1 MSLLIAAYAKIIYFM
16 FIFLLRLTYHE
27 PDTTKES
34 FSAAKHSRM
43 ITMSKLAEK
52 IFVSMTWMIS
62 NKLKYEYTIAVDFEG
77 LKILIRPFILFEIIM
92 VSGLWEP
99 YVKLILDQELK
110 KTDTVV
116 DIGANIGVYAIP
128 LAKKVRK
135 VIAFEPDPVTAG
147 ILEKSVRLNQLDNI
161 TVVKKLVGNSNGK
174 ARFGLSKIPMVSSVT
189 ATDHLESVVEIE
201 TVDLDSFLIMES
213 RIDWL
218 LIDVEG
224 YETKVL
230 DGARDILLKDLPKI
244 IVELSPSNLDHI
256 QEMLT
261 KIGYSITQIYD
272 GPVSSYYYAT
282 QK

>member
-1 MSLLIAAYAKIIYFM
+1 MSLLIAAYAKIIHFT
-16 FIFLLRLTYHE
+16 FTFLLRLTYHE
-27 PDTTKES
+27 ADTTKKS

-43 ITMSKLAEK
+43 ITVSKLAEK
-52 IFVSMTWMIS
+52 IFKSMTWMIS

-77 LKILIRPFILFEIIM
+77 LKMLIRPFILFEIIM

-99 YVKLILDQELK
+99 YVKLILDQEIK

-128 LAKKVRK
+128 LAMKVRK

-147 ILEKSVRLNQLDNI
+147 ILEKSVRLNQLDNV
-161 TVVKKLVGNSNGK
+161 TVVKKLVGNSKGK

-189 ATDHLESVVEIE
+189 ATDHLESIVEME
-201 TVDLDSFLIMES
+201 TVDLDSFLIME
-213 RIDWL
+213 RVDWL

-230 DGARDILLKDLPKI
+230 DGARNILLKDFPKI
-244 IVELSPSNLDHI
+244 IVELSPSNLDHV